1 MAELNERF
9 LESFR
14 RGERDRAAANDA
26 ITKGL
31 ARIRAGLEGTKL
43 NLTIESSDYDGL
55 FVRAAMRVVRRDLVD
70 NRPGWWTYLVVNTT
84 AKGLSYTVRGGFG
97 RKNEPDT
104 LRDTLPDQTLETV
117 EDALKALEHAVE
129 RGLYYVGTLKR

>member
-31 ARIRAGLEGTKL
+31 ARIRTSLDKTGLGL
-43 NLTIESSDYDGL
+43 NIEASDYDGL
-55 FVRAAMRVVRRDLVD
+55 FLRPAMRVVRRDLVD
-70 NRPGWWTYLVVNTT
+70 NRPGWWAYLVVNTT
-84 AKGLSYTVRGGFG
+84 ATGLSFSVRGGFG

-117 EDALKALEHAVE
+117 EDALSALEGVVE
-129 RGLYYVGTLKR
+129 RGLYYIGTLKR

>member
-14 RGERDRAAANDA
+14 RGERDRAAANDT
-26 ITKGL
+26 ITKGM
-31 ARIRAGLEGTKL
+31 ARIRASLEKTGLGL
-43 NLTIESSDYDGL
+43 NIEASDYDGL
-55 FVRAAMRVVRRDLVD
+55 FLRPAMRVVRRDLVD
-70 NRPGWWTYLVVNTT
+70 NRPGWWAYLVVNTT
-84 AKGLSYTVRGGFG
+84 ATGLSYSVRGGFG

-117 EDALKALEHAVE
+117 EDALGTLEGAVE
-129 RGLYYVGTLKR
+129 RGLYYIGTLKR

>member
-31 ARIRAGLEGTKL
+31 ARIRASLEKTGLGL
-43 NLTIESSDYDGL
+43 NIEASDYDGL
-55 FVRAAMRVVRRDLVD
+55 FLRPAMRVVRRDLVD
-70 NRPGWWTYLVVNTT
+70 NRPGWWAYLVVNTT
-84 AKGLSYTVRGGFG
+84 AKGLSFSVRGGFG

-104 LRDTLPDQTLETV
+104 LRDTLPDSTLETV
-117 EDALKALEHAVE
+117 EDALGALEGAVE
-129 RGLYYVGTLKR
+129 RGLYYIGTLKR

>member
-31 ARIRAGLEGTKL
+31 ARIRMSLDKTGLGL
-43 NLTIESSDYDGL
+43 NIEASDYDGL
-55 FVRAAMRVVRRDLVD
+55 FLRPAMRVVRRDLVD
-70 NRPGWWTYLVVNTT
+70 NRPGWWAYLVVNTT
-84 AKGLSYTVRGGFG
+84 ATGLSFSVRGGFG

-117 EDALKALEHAVE
+117 EDALQALEGVVE
-129 RGLYYVGTLKR
+129 RGLYYIGTLKR

>member
-9 LESFR
+9 LEAFR

-31 ARIRAGLEGTKL
+31 ARIRSSLEATGL
-43 NLTIESSDYDGL
+43 NLNIESSDYDGL
-55 FVRAAMRVVRRDLVD
+55 FLRAALRVVRRDLVD

-84 AKGLSYTVRGGFG
+84 ATGLSYTVRGGFG
-97 RKNEPDT
+97 RKNEAET
-104 LRDTLPDQTLETV
+104 LRDTLPDSTLETV
-117 EDALKALEHAVE
+117 EEALRALEVAVE
-129 RGLYYVGTLKR
+129 RGLYYIATLKR